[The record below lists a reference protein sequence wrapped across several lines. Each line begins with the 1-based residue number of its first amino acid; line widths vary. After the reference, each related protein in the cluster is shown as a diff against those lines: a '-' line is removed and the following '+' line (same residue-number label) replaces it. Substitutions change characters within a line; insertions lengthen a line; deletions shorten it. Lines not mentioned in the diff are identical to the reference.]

1 MMNAQ
6 PSGTIVKEFNVQY
19 RQQPVGECCTLNSF
33 HMIIITNAF
42 RNASGFFETG
52 HIDTRDYSSI
62 AQINSEVV
70 FKKQSGGFLAIP
82 FANCSL
88 AEKFFSAIQE
98 HFDHEVIE
106 ITLSLNEDLSVKPDI
121 EVSVS
126 DNFILLPR

>member
-1 MMNAQ
+1 
-6 PSGTIVKEFNVQY
+6 
-19 RQQPVGECCTLNSF
+19 
-33 HMIIITNAF
+33 MIIITNAF
-42 RNASGFFETG
+42 RSASGFFETG
-52 HIDTRDYSSI
+52 HIDTSDYCSI

-70 FKKQSGGFLAIP
+70 FKKREGGFLAIP
-82 FANCSL
+82 FANSNL
-88 AEKFFSAIQE
+88 AEQFFSAIQG